1 MGYMLNQVEAA
12 PNMEYP
18 PISEAQSASQR
29 RRRRMRAVPR
39 WAQGRWGRLPANL
52 RGALWVLASA
62 VLFTVMQ
69 VLVKQLGGQL
79 HAFEVAFF
87 RALTGVIVIGPLI
100 LRTGVSG
107 FRASRPGLM
116 IIRGVVG
123 STAMLCGFYAIAHLP
138 LADATSISF
147 ARALFLVPLAIL
159 ILGEAIG
166 PRRIMATLV
175 GFGGVLI
182 ISWPSGAIELG
193 TLAAVG
199 NAFFVALA
207 IIFVKILSRTDST
220 STLLFYSGVIGMI
233 TTAIPAA
240 LYWQWPTL
248 EQLLLLALMGGVGI
262 GAHSCFI
269 RAYSIGEASALAPLD
284 YTRIIFATLA
294 GFIVFFDVPTWQTIL
309 GAVIIAGSSLYIT
322 LREAGEADVDTAP
335 SDETGTPSEPLSYAM
350 RQKEERDMVERA
362 SKRGE
367 FK

>member
-1 MGYMLNQVEAA
+1 
-12 PNMEYP
+12 
-18 PISEAQSASQR
+18 
-29 RRRRMRAVPR
+29 
-39 WAQGRWGRLPANL
+39 
-52 RGALWVLASA
+52 
-62 VLFTVMQ
+62 MQ
-69 VLVKQLGGQL
+69 VLVKLLGGSL

-87 RALTGVIVIGPLI
+87 RALTGVIFIGPLI
-100 LRTGVSG
+100 WRTGTAG

-123 STAMLCGFYAIAHLP
+123 STAMLLGFYAIANLP

-147 ARALFLVPLAIL
+147 ARALFVVPLAIF
-159 ILGEAIG
+159 ILKEAIG

-175 GFGGVLI
+175 GFAGVLI

-220 STLLFYSGVIGMI
+220 ATLLFYSGVIGMI

-240 LYWQWPTL
+240 LYWQWPNL
-248 EQLLLLALMGGVGI
+248 EQTLLLFTMGLVGVA
-262 GAHSCFI
+262 AHSCFI
-269 RAYSIGEASALAPLD
+269 RAYSVAEASAIAPLD

-294 GFIVFFDVPTWQTIL
+294 GFLIFATIPGWQTVL

-322 LREAGEADVDTAP
+322 LREAKKADVETAP
-335 SDETGTPSEPLSYAM
+335 SDETGAPAEPIDSAL
-350 RQKEERDMVERA
+350 RQREEREMVERDGK
-362 SKRGE
+362 S
-367 FK
+367 